1 MLCVKQLVESGCLTT
16 VPSKYVSRRSLEYSE
31 GRFADQEVV
40 IPIIDFSLLT
50 CGNAEQRSKVIEDLG
65 NTCREWGFFMVI
77 NHGVPQKVM
86 DDMIRGSQGFFD
98 LIDEEKHEY
107 AGRALFEPI
116 RWGTSFNATADK
128 AFFWRDF
135 LKVHVHP
142 HFNAPKSPTGFSE
155 IIEEYC
161 KGAREVAD
169 QLLRGISKS
178 LGLEETYI
186 ENIMDMK
193 SGAHQLLVINMYP
206 PCPQPDVAMGLPP
219 HSDHGLLT
227 LLTQNELSGL
237 QVIHNGNWVSV
248 NPLPNSFFV
257 ITGDHMEI
265 LTNGKYKSVVH
276 RALVNDKATRI
287 SVGTAHGPPLETVV
301 RPAPKL
307 VDYKAQQPP
316 AYRGIKYKEF
326 LELQQC
332 NQLNGKSCLNRLR
345 I

>member
-65 NTCREWGFFMVI
+65 NTCREWGFFMVRTTYK
-77 NHGVPQKVM
+77 GARV
-86 DDMIRGSQGFFD
+86 FD

-116 RWGTSFNATADK
+116 RILQRSTRSGGSIAERN
-128 AFFWRDF
+128 
-135 LKVHVHP
+135 
-142 HFNAPKSPTGFSE
+142 
-155 IIEEYC
+155 I
-161 KGAREVAD
+161 
-169 QLLRGISKS
+169 KS

-248 NPLPNSFFV
+248 NPFPTLFV

-287 SVGTAHGPPLETVV
+287 SVGTAHGP
-301 RPAPKL
+301 
-307 VDYKAQQPP
+307 
-316 AYRGIKYKEF
+316 
-326 LELQQC
+326 
-332 NQLNGKSCLNRLR
+332 RLR
-345 I
+345 RL